1 LNRNTAC
8 SAPETQTLLQPLSI
22 AGLTL
27 PNRVVMAPMTRG
39 RTNNIDLAPVDIQAT
54 YYAQRASAA
63 LLITEGTWVSEDAIG
78 FANVPGIFTHTQVSA
93 WRKVTDAVHAAGGRI
108 LVQLGHT
115 GSKSHPDVRGG
126 RLPSGPSAINP
137 EEMVF
142 SPTAGFVQS
151 LTPRA
156 FTTEEIEQTIE
167 DYRTAAINA
176 RRAGFDGVEVHAQGP
191 QLVGQFLNP
200 ILNQRTDRF
209 GGNATNRARFLL
221 EAVAAIA
228 CEWSPSEISVKL
240 SPYWTNGSTFPVSDG
255 LLEDYDQLVAQ
266 LGGAGAGILH
276 LMGRIPAPDEEI
288 TTAQRFE
295 PFQRYRALFPG
306 VLIANV
312 GFDQDSANALITDGL
327 ADAVSFGE
335 LYIGNPDL
343 VERFA
348 EHAHLASSDPETYFT
363 GDARGYL
370 DYPAISD
377 ALVTPQN
384 DRLRQP
390 GLGIV
395 HGRLVA

>member
-1 LNRNTAC
+1 M
-8 SAPETQTLLQPLSI
+8 TQTTTESTTQTETLLQPLNV

-39 RTNNIDLAPVDIQAT
+39 RTNNTDLAPVDIQAT

-78 FANVPGIFTHTQVSA
+78 FANVPGIFTDTQVSA

-115 GSKSHPDVRGG
+115 GSKSHPDIRGG
-126 RLPSGPSAINP
+126 RLPSGPTAINP
-137 EEMVF
+137 EETVF

-209 GGNATNRARFLL
+209 GGNATNRAHFLL

-228 CEWSPSEISVKL
+228 TEWSPSEISVKL
-240 SPYWTNGSTFPVSDG
+240 SPYWTNGTTFQVSDS
-255 LLEDYDQLVAQ
+255 LLDDYDRLVAQ
-266 LGGAGAGILH
+266 LAGAGAGILH
-276 LMGRIPAPDEEI
+276 LMGRIPATAEEI

-306 VLIANV
+306 ILIANV
-312 GFDQDSANALITDGL
+312 GFNQDSANVIIADGL

-348 EHAHLASSDPETYFT
+348 EHAQLASSDPETHFT
-363 GDARGYL
+363 GDADGYL
-370 DYPAISD
+370 DYPAIRQD
-377 ALVTPQN
+377 PVT
-384 DRLRQP
+384 L
-390 GLGIV
+390 
-395 HGRLVA
+395 

>member
-1 LNRNTAC
+1 MTQATTE
-8 SAPETQTLLQPLSI
+8 STTQTQTLLQPLNL
-22 AGLTL
+22 AGRML

-39 RTNNIDLAPVDIQAT
+39 RTNNTDLAPVDIQAT

-78 FANVPGIFTHTQVSA
+78 FANVPGIFTDTQVSA
-93 WRKVTDAVHAAGGRI
+93 WRMVTDAVHAAGGRI

-115 GSKSHPDVRGG
+115 GSKSHPDIRGG
-126 RLPSGPSAINP
+126 HLPSAPSAINS

-156 FTTEEIEQTIE
+156 FTTGEIEETIE

-176 RRAGFDGVEVHAQGP
+176 RRAGFDGVEIHAQGP

-200 ILNQRTDRF
+200 ILNQRTDRY
-209 GGNATNRARFLL
+209 GGNANNRARFLL

-228 CEWSPSEISVKL
+228 SEWSPSEISVKL
-240 SPYWTNGSTFPVSDG
+240 SPYWTNGTTFQISDS
-255 LLEDYDQLVAQ
+255 LLNDYDRLVAQ
-266 LGGAGAGILH
+266 LAGAGAGILH
-276 LMGRIPAPDEEI
+276 LMGRIPAPAQEI
-288 TTAQRFE
+288 TAAERIE

-312 GFDQDSANALITDGL
+312 GFTQDSANAIIAGGL

-348 EHAHLASSDPETYFT
+348 EHAQLASSDPATHFS
-363 GDARGYL
+363 GHADGYL
-370 DYPAISD
+370 DYPAMNP
-377 ALVTPQN
+377 APVTS
-384 DRLRQP
+384 
-390 GLGIV
+390 
-395 HGRLVA
+395 